1 MIDKTVIKRMVRAMN
16 SVLNLYDTEL
26 PDEITETLMAGVT
39 KVATFLQLNEH
50 AEYDK
55 NTGELLKYLVPE
67 DYEKWLSGTLGEQDD
82 DVRDDIEQDD

>member
-26 PDEITETLMAGVT
+26 PEEITDTMMAGIE
-39 KVATFLQLNEH
+39 KVAAYLKLDEH

-55 NTGELLKYLVPE
+55 DTGELIKYLVPE
-67 DYEKWLSGTLGEQDD
+67 DYEDWMKNSG
-82 DVRDDIEQDD
+82 DVADE